1 MNNLTEKE
9 INTFTSKAIKNK
21 SKISYIIEKEKYN
34 INYTNKNKIIFKR
47 ESDKYTSTMIF
58 ILNKKTLIDY
68 QIKDNNIFLEIE
80 MLTKKIEVTDKFLK
94 IEYLITDSN
103 NEYEYYIE
111 MSD

>member
-1 MNNLTEKE
+1 
-9 INTFTSKAIKNK
+9 
-21 SKISYIIEKEKYN
+21 
-34 INYTNKNKIIFKR
+34 
-47 ESDKYTSTMIF
+47 MIF